1 MRGIGSIDPG
11 WGITVVRI
19 TMGIL
24 FAVHGYQKFAEG
36 LAGVSAFYA
45 KMSIPLPG
53 LMTPFVAALELVGG
67 LLLLLG
73 LGTRWLGLLFAIEML
88 VVIVWVKV
96 PRQGWLNAEFEL
108 MLLAGAIM
116 LFLAGPGKLAI
127 DER

>member
-1 MRGIGSIDPG
+1 MRGIGGIDPG

-19 TMGIL
+19 AMGL
-24 FAVHGYQKFAEG
+24 VFAVHGYQKFAEG
-36 LAGVSAFYA
+36 LAGVSAFFA

-53 LMTPFVAALELVGG
+53 VMAPFIAALELVGG

-73 LGTRWLGLLFAIEML
+73 LGTRWLGLLYAIEMF
-88 VVIVWVKV
+88 VVTFWVKI
-96 PRQGWLNAEFEL
+96 PRQGWQSAELES

-116 LFLAGPGKLAI
+116 LSLAGPGKLAI